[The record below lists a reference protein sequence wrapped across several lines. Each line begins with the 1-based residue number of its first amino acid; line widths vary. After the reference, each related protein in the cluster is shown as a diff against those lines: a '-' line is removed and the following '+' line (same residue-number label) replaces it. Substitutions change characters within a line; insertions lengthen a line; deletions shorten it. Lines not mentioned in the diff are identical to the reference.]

1 MLQGS
6 CPSRTAPDF
15 VLERTK
21 SGDVRKMPQF
31 THVMWM
37 LPFIK
42 HYYSAIHFSTVR
54 V

>member
-21 SGDVRKMPQF
+21 SGDVRKMHQF
-31 THVMWM
+31 THVMAAP
-37 LPFIK
+37 LQKRFRNTL
-42 HYYSAIHFSTVR
+42 SVR
-54 V
+54 QS